1 MPGAIASANEARGTR
16 LNYVGPCSK
25 STIQR
30 ERYLQHDAPAVLH
43 GPAAWMIMPVN
54 GGAIGESE
62 LSVDDGQGRL
72 RVHVTGFVALEQH
85 TCSECDSKRTLGATK
100 LRLGKVTWRICSL
113 MLAM

>member
-30 ERYLQHDAPAVLH
+30 ERYLQHAPAVLH
-43 GPAAWMIMPVN
+43 GPAAWMITVVH
-54 GGAIGESE
+54 GGGIGESE

-72 RVHVTGFVALEQH
+72 HVHVTGFVAREEQH
-85 TCSECDSKRTLGATK
+85 TYAASVIRREHWAPQNRGW
-100 LRLGKVTWRICSL
+100 GKSRGGSVH
-113 MLAM
+113 